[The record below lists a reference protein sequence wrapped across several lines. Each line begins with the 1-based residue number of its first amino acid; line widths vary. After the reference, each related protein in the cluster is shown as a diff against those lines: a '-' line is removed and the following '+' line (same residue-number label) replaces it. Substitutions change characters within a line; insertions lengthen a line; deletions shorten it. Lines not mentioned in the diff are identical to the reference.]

1 MNMFAQHQGDLG
13 LKGFRRSDPGSGD
26 VSVWKDGAAFKVAM
40 IAVTSFLL
48 VWGWLA
54 VVLQFPFMGSDVA
67 GYWGDSLA
75 WRTPFNPDHVPGYPL
90 LIALLRFLTP
100 ASIEPIVLFWAVTF
114 CAHIAGALAVYWSVA
129 SRADERVG
137 YFSVILFLL
146 WPFVGTTY
154 VAFPFADSVAL
165 ALIACGFALLL
176 SERFRTAAM
185 LLGLAM
191 VVHKASWI
199 FAILLLVAGVLT
211 HRRRFPWTAAVI
223 MACPLGSL
231 WVAGMIVNGYGPL
244 WLLSVSLPIQFASKS
259 SLPVFDGLI
268 GTLLKGGTKDFLK
281 STVLWTQAALL
292 FGLALAIVYGRGFDR
307 STKWWALAIIGG
319 LIFLYST
326 LNQDIIW
333 AAVRY
338 SKLAALPFG
347 LYIGSRPR
355 IANTLM
361 RSPWI
366 SAGLVLLLFA
376 TQLAFCWYMAEIKFA
391 DDHTRTILLP

>member
-1 MNMFAQHQGDLG
+1 MNIFAQHQRDLRFKW
-13 LKGFRRSDPGSGD
+13 LRRRDPGSGHL
-26 VSVWKDGAAFKVAM
+26 SVWKDGAAFNVTLM
-40 IAVTSFLL
+40 AVSSFLL

-54 VVLQFPFMGSDVA
+54 VVLQFSFMGSDVA
-67 GYWGDSLA
+67 GYWEDSLA

-100 ASIEPIVLFWAVTF
+100 ASVEPIVLFWAVTF

-129 SRADERVG
+129 SRADDRVG
-137 YFSVILFLL
+137 YLSVIFFLL

-176 SERFRTAAM
+176 SERFRTGAM

-199 FAILLLVAGVLT
+199 FAILLLVAGILT

-223 MACPLGSL
+223 AACPLSFL
-231 WVAGMIVNGYGPL
+231 WIAGMVVNGYGPF

-259 SLPVFDGLI
+259 SLPLFDGLI
-268 GTLLKGGTKDFLK
+268 GTLLKGGTKELLK
-281 STVLWTQAALL
+281 SIVLWTHAAFLI
-292 FGLALAIVYGRGFDR
+292 GLALAFGRARDR
-307 STKWWALAIIGG
+307 STKWWALSMVAG
-319 LIFLYST
+319 LLFLYST

-347 LYIGSRPR
+347 LYLGSRTR
-355 IANTLM
+355 MADTLT

-366 SAGLVLLLFA
+366 TAGLVLVLLA

-391 DDHTRTILLP
+391 DNHTRTIVLL

>member
-1 MNMFAQHQGDLG
+1 M
-13 LKGFRRSDPGSGD
+13 S
-26 VSVWKDGAAFKVAM
+26 
-40 IAVTSFLL
+40 VTSFLL

-54 VVLQFPFMGSDVA
+54 VLQFPFMGSDVA
-67 GYWGDSLA
+67 GYWADSLA

-90 LIALLRFLTP
+90 LIALVRFLTP
-100 ASIEPIVLFWAVTF
+100 ASVEPIVLFWAVTF
-114 CAHIAGALAVYWSVA
+114 CAHIAGALAVYWCVA

-137 YFSVILFLL
+137 YLSVVFFLL

-176 SERFRTAAM
+176 SERFRTGAM

-199 FAILLLVAGVLT
+199 FAILLLAAGILT
-211 HRRRFPWTAAVI
+211 HRRRFPWMAAVI
-223 MACPLGSL
+223 MACPLGLL
-231 WVAGMIVNGYGPL
+231 WVAGMIANGYGPF

-259 SLPVFDGLI
+259 HLPLLDGLI
-268 GTLLKGGTKDFLK
+268 GTLLKGGLKDLSK
-281 STVLWTQAALL
+281 SIVLWTHAAFL
-292 FGLALAIVYGRGFDR
+292 FGLAVVYCRGHDR
-307 STKWWALAIIGG
+307 STKWWALAFVGG
-319 LIFLYST
+319 LLFLYST

-347 LYIGSRPR
+347 LYVGSRPR
-355 IANTLM
+355 IADTLT
-361 RSPWI
+361 RSRSVI
-366 SAGLVLLLFA
+366 AGLVVVLLA
-376 TQLAFCWYMAEIKFA
+376 TQLAFCWYMVEIKFA
-391 DDHTRTILLP
+391 DDSTRTIVLP